1 MIQRVLKMVD
11 PLLLRI
17 AQPVG
22 DVDDPE
28 LSPLFADMTK
38 PGFVEA
44 LFPDSGLAALET
56 E

>member
-1 MIQRVLKMVD
+1 MVD

-17 AQPVG
+17 AQPVV

-28 LSPLFADMTK
+28 LRPFFTDMTK
-38 PGFVEA
+38 PGFVKA